1 MIDRYRPS
9 EKEREREKKQRI
21 GREKEIR
28 SQQKKKE
35 KKTRD
40 SREKEIRNQKKRKKE
55 KDRQKDDKQYQALRS
70 YPAKRSPTSTKV
82 PKGAISKR
90 DRLRT
95 PPNDAVPARGGVS
108 GSRKP

>member
-1 MIDRYRPS
+1 MRERYRPS
-9 EKEREREKKQRI
+9 EKERKRKRKKQETAEKK
-21 GREKEIR
+21 KLEIN
-28 SQQKKKE
+28 KK
-35 KKTRD
+35 
-40 SREKEIRNQKKRKKE
+40 KKE

-70 YPAKRSPTSTKV
+70 YPAKRSPTSTKI